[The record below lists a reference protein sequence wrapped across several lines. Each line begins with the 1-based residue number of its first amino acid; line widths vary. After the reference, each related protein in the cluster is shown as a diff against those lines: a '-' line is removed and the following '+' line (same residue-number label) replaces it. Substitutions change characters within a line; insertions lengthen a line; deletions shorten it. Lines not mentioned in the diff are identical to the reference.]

1 MALTQKDCYILLMDL
16 QEKGI
21 DTSKQLE
28 ELITAD
34 SIPLNTLKFINSN
47 KPLDVINFYDHIRK
61 SYNQKKSNLYINIMK
76 EKDDPTTVLTTLS
89 AMSTQILLF
98 SKKAENSQ
106 MFLKHVRLNEIYQVL
121 LNYTK
126 TYDLTLA
133 IKLLKLIKL
142 DIKALESIYRENT
155 QK

>member
-1 MALTQKDCYILLMDL
+1 
-16 QEKGI
+16 
-21 DTSKQLE
+21 
-28 ELITAD
+28 
-34 SIPLNTLKFINSN
+34 
-47 KPLDVINFYDHIRK
+47 
-61 SYNQKKSNLYINIMK
+61 
-76 EKDDPTTVLTTLS
+76 
-89 AMSTQILLF
+89 
-98 SKKAENSQ
+98 

>member
-21 DTSKQLE
+21 DTNKQLE
-28 ELITAD
+28 ELINSD

-76 EKDDPTTVLTTLS
+76 EKEDPTTVLTTLS
-89 AMSTQILLF
+89 AMATQILLF
-98 SKKAENSQ
+98 SKKVDNSQ

-142 DIKALESIYRENT
+142 DIKALESIYRENI